1 MASEDDT
8 KTAPKPFPWWT
19 ILVSIIGVAIIVG
32 LIFLW
37 RRRRAASMGMNAS
50 AAVAAG
56 AVPGPNVAP
65 PPSVM
70 GARLNSTVPA
80 NAAGRI

>member
-1 MASEDDT
+1 MASEDEN
-8 KTAPKPFPWWT
+8 KTPPKPFPWWT
-19 ILVSIIGVAIIVG
+19 IFVSIIGVAIIVG

-37 RRRRAASMGMNAS
+37 RRRRATMNAGV
-50 AAVAAG
+50 AVAAG

-65 PPSVM
+65 PPSVT
-70 GARLNSTVPA
+70 ARLNSTVPA

>member
-1 MASEDDT
+1 MASEDEN
-8 KTAPKPFPWWT
+8 KKASKPFPWWT
-19 ILVSIIGVAIIVG
+19 ILVGIIGVAIIVG

-37 RRRRAASMGMNAS
+37 RKRRAAMNS
-50 AAVAAG
+50 GAAVGVG

-65 PPSVM
+65 PPN
-70 GARLNSTVPA
+70 GIGPRINSTAPP